1 MFKNRRMTLARS
13 FSLSG
18 MNNEAEQSI
27 LSRIRSI
34 DSLLSRVSG
43 IETPSGYGPYDDL
56 EAIPTV
62 FKESP
67 VYLRPLPGVTL
78 RSARFDNNVGVRERS
93 KCRRRRATSQTA
105 HRSGCCRSWAS

>member
-1 MFKNRRMTLARS
+1 MTVAHS

-27 LSRIRSI
+27 LSRIRLI
-34 DSLLSRVSG
+34 DSLLSRIGGV
-43 IETPSGYGPYDDL
+43 EVPNGYGPYDDL

-78 RSARFDNNVGVRERS
+78 RSARFDNNVGLGEES
-93 KCRRRRATSQTA
+93 ENRRRRAPSRTGR
-105 HRSGCCRSWAS
+105 RSVCCRSWAS